1 MKNVRI
7 LLTSR
12 LSFSSLSPIHD
23 RMPAVLGPEVFDL
36 WLDTTASLDQ
46 AKALLEP

>member
-1 MKNVRI
+1 MESCTIVVTGANDQLR
-7 LLTSR
+7 
-12 LSFSSLSPIHD
+12 PIHD